1 MNEIREDQGQ
11 PVIAFDGKTLRHSF
25 DGDRKTALHSVSAYA
40 VEQGLVLAQ
49 CKSKGKKNEVSTVLE
64 LIELLELKG
73 SIVTADAMQH
83 QVHGA

>member
-1 MNEIREDQGQ
+1 METEYY
-11 PVIAFDGKTLRHSF
+11 A
-25 DGDRKTALHSVSAYA
+25 AYA

-73 SIVTADAMQH
+73 SIVLPMPCIVT
-83 QVHGA
+83 